1 MDIYFVLGIFILFF
15 IILIIGFFI
24 IFKKISLLKKNNEK
38 DSSFLMIQE
47 QISSLRNVFD
57 KKLEDSNKNINIHL
71 SQSINAIRD
80 ITKQMNTI
88 EGTNKQILNLSSQ
101 IEGLENI
108 LKNPKQR
115 GILGEYFLENL
126 LKNVFPENQYKMQ
139 YKFKDGTLVDAVV
152 FVGENIIPIDS
163 KFSLENYN
171 RFVSEKDLNQ
181 KNILEKNVKEDIK
194 KRIDETTKYIK
205 PDENTLD
212 FAFMFIPSEGIY
224 NDLIVNKI
232 GNFNAR
238 NLLEYAFS
246 KKVIIVSPTS
256 FFAYLQTVLQGLKA
270 LKMEESVKKIL
281 KNIEKL
287 SSHLSSY
294 DEYMRKLGSSLDTT
308 VNSYN
313 KASQEFKKIDKDIYR
328 VSEKGGKIEK
338 IEINKTS

>member
-1 MDIYFVLGIFILFF
+1 MDNYLIL
-15 IILIIGFFI
+15 GFFI
-24 IFKKISLLKKNNEK
+24 IFLITLIIGLFIILKKISSLKKNNEK

-47 QISSLRNVFD
+47 QISSLRNIFD
-57 KKLEDSNKNINIHL
+57 KKLEDSNKNINTHL

-126 LKNVFPENQYKMQ
+126 LKNVFPEEQYKMQ
-139 YKFKDGTLVDAVV
+139 YKFNDGTLVDAVI
-152 FVGENIIPIDS
+152 FVGENIIPVDS
-163 KFSLENYN
+163 KFSFENYN
-171 RFVSEKDLNQ
+171 RFIAEKDLNK
-181 KNILEKNVKEDIK
+181 KNILEKTVKEDLK

-232 GNFNAR
+232 GNLNAR

-287 SSHLSSY
+287 STHLNSY
-294 DEYMRKLGSSLDTT
+294 DEYMKKLGSNLDTT

-328 VSEKGGKIEK
+328 ISEKGGKIEK

>member
-1 MDIYFVLGIFILFF
+1 MDTYFVLVVFTIFF
-15 IILIIGFFI
+15 IILIIGFFVI
-24 IFKKISLLKKNNEK
+24 YKKMALLKKSNEK

-57 KKLEDSNKNINIHL
+57 KKLDDSNKNINNHL

-126 LKNVFPENQYKMQ
+126 LKNVFPEDQYKMQ
-139 YKFKDGTLVDAVV
+139 YKFKDGTLVDSVI

-171 RFVSEKDLNQ
+171 RFISEKDPN
-181 KNILEKNVKEDIK
+181 KKIILEKNVKEDLK

-232 GNFNAR
+232 GSFNAR

-246 KKVIIVSPTS
+246 KKIIIVSPTS

-287 SSHLSSY
+287 SNHLNSY
-294 DEYMRKLGSSLDTT
+294 DEYMQKLGNNLDTT

-313 KASQEFKKIDKDIYR
+313 KASSEFKKIDKDIYR
-328 VSEKGGKIEK
+328 VSEKGGNIKK

>member
-1 MDIYFVLGIFILFF
+1 LFF

>member
-1 MDIYFVLGIFILFF
+1 MEIYFILGIFALLFITLVIGLFVIL
-15 IILIIGFFI
+15 
-24 IFKKISLLKKNNEK
+24 KKIALLKKNNEK

-47 QISSLRNVFD
+47 QINSLRNIFD
-57 KKLEDSNKNINIHL
+57 KKLEDNNKNINTHL
-71 SQSINAIRD
+71 TQSINAIKD

-126 LKNVFPENQYKMQ
+126 LKNVFPEDQYKMQ
-139 YKFKDGTLVDAVV
+139 YKFKDGTLVDAVI
-152 FVGENIIPIDS
+152 FVGENIIPVDS

-171 RFVSEKDLNQ
+171 RFASEKDQNQ
-181 KNILEKNVKEDIK
+181 KNILEKNVKEDLK

-232 GNFNAR
+232 GNFNTR
-238 NLLEYAFS
+238 NLLEYAFA
-246 KKVIIVSPTS
+246 KKIIIVSPTS

-287 SSHLSSY
+287 STHLSSY
-294 DEYMRKLGSSLDTT
+294 DEYMRKLGTNLDTT

-313 KASQEFKKIDKDIYR
+313 KASHEFKKIDKDIYK

>member
-1 MDIYFVLGIFILFF
+1 MDIYFILGVFVLFF
-15 IILIIGFFI
+15 ITLVVGIFI
-24 IFKKISLLKKNNEK
+24 IFKKISILKKNNEK
-38 DSSFLMIQE
+38 DSSLLMIQE
-47 QISSLRNVFD
+47 QINSLRNVFD

-171 RFVSEKDLNQ
+171 RFVSEKDPNQ

-205 PDENTLD
+205 PNENTLD

-232 GNFNAR
+232 GNLNAR
-238 NLLEYAFS
+238 NLLEYAFA
-246 KKVIIVSPTS
+246 KKIIIVSPTS

-287 SSHLSSY
+287 SSHLNSY
-294 DEYMRKLGSSLDTT
+294 DLYMKKLGNNLDTT

-313 KASQEFKKIDKDIYR
+313 QASQEFKKIDKDIYR